1 MIKKVFLGIL
11 VFLSIINFKIVNS
24 EIFIKAKVNN
34 QIITNFDVK
43 NEKNYL
49 LALNPN
55 LRNLPDENINKY
67 AIDSVINEKIK
78 KIEIEKRYEILENK
92 NVIEKVIQDLY
103 SGIGISSIDDFK
115 EHLIKYNIN
124 LSTVEKKIAIEVAWN
139 DYIVQKFNKAV
150 LVDESKIRD
159 KINKLSEK
167 NYIDNILLS
176 EIIFTINENENF
188 SKKFGTIKNSI
199 LKIGFEETAKI
210 YSISES
216 KKKGGKIGWV
226 YKSQLSNKISEQIG
240 SIEVGEFTEPITVPG
255 GFIIL
260 KLVDKKNQLLEINEE
275 EEFKKA
281 VNFETNRQLTMYS
294 TLHYKRIYN
303 RAVINEF

>member
-34 QIITNFDVK
+34 QIITNFDIK

-67 AIDSVINEKIK
+67 AIDSAINEKIK

-103 SGIGISSIDDFK
+103 SGIGISSIEDFK
-115 EHLIKYNIN
+115 KHLIKYNIN
-124 LSTVEKKIAIEVAWN
+124 LSTVKKKIAIEVAWN

-188 SKKFGTIKNSI
+188 AKKFRTIKNSI

-226 YKSQLSNKISEQIG
+226 YKSQLSNNISEQIG